1 MAKVKVALIM
11 AGGTGGH
18 IFPGIALA
26 EQLREKGW
34 QVHWLGAP
42 GNMEERIAAEHQ
54 LPFEPVNFSGLR
66 GKGFLPWL
74 RLPVHLFKAFAQ
86 SYRVLRRLRPQ
97 VVLGMG
103 GYITF
108 PAGIVAKFLGIPLY
122 LHEQNSIAGMSNKVL
137 AIFASKVFTAFPQVF
152 KRGHWVGNPLR
163 LAFSSFPSAAER
175 YAQRQ
180 GPLQILVMGGSLGAQ
195 ALNQT
200 VPQALA
206 LIPEQQRPQVTHQGG
221 EKQIAALRDNYARA
235 GVEAELLPFIQDV
248 AGSMARADL
257 LICRAGA
264 STVCEVAAIGVAAL
278 FVPYPH
284 AVDDHQTANAHY
296 LADADGA
303 ILCPQNEFTPEYLAD
318 VLQKMSREQLK
329 KMAMQAKSMHRAGAA
344 ESMALEC
351 EGLLA

>member
-1 MAKVKVALIM
+1 MAKTKVALVM

-18 IFPGIALA
+18 IFPGIAVA
-26 EQLREKGW
+26 QQLREKGW

-42 GNMEERIAAEHQ
+42 GNMEERIAAEHE
-54 LPFEPVNFSGLR
+54 LPFEAVDFSGLR
-66 GKGFLPWL
+66 GKGLLPWL
-74 RLPVHLFKAFAQ
+74 RLPLNLLRAFSQ

-97 VVLGMG
+97 VVVGMG

-108 PAGIVAKFLGIPLY
+108 PAGIVARCLGIPLY

-137 AIFASKVFTAFPQVF
+137 AIFASKIFTAFPQVF
-152 KRGHWVGNPLR
+152 KNGHWVGNPLR
-163 LAFSSFPSAAER
+163 PAFEIQLPAATR

-206 LIPEQQRPQVTHQGG
+206 LLPADQRPQVKHQGG
-221 EKQIAALRDNYARA
+221 EKQMPALCENYARA
-235 GVEAELLPFIQDV
+235 GVDAELLPFIQDV

-264 STVCEVAAIGVAAL
+264 STVCEVAAVGVAAL

-284 AVDDHQTANAHY
+284 AVDDHQTANARY
-296 LADADGA
+296 LADAGGA
-303 ILCPQNEFTPEYLAD
+303 MVCAQNEFTPEYLAE
-318 VLQKMSREQLK
+318 VLQKMSRDQLQEIASRANSK
-329 KMAMQAKSMHRAGAA
+329 HRGAA
-344 ESMALEC
+344 AEKMALEC